1 MRGHFLNYPWRGP
14 PSAHGSPSACAK
26 PDSRPQKSP
35 NTRTSPECLPRT
47 RRANPFPK
55 VTDPVCRLPSPT
67 FFYQPE
73 APHLGDLLR
82 LSVRRAPRSR
92 RSVARPSTP
101 FASSRDVASS
111 PEGER
116 NASPPC
122 TSPITPPLR
131 PNRFRGLRALD
142 QRRNL
147 CPGLTPSAAKGTF
160 FKLRCR
166 LPGSRDALLKRVPPA
181 ARGQELSPASLST
194 SLASARHSFA
204 TPQSL
209 RSASPSAQC
218 ASRGTLLHIGL
229 QGFRLN
235 TCYSHQDLHYRPF
248 HYASRL

>member
-1 MRGHFLNYPWRGP
+1 MRGQLLAYPWRSP
-14 PSAHGSPSACAK
+14 SSAHVSPSACAK

-35 NTRTSPECLPRT
+35 RTRTCPECLPRT

-92 RSVARPSTP
+92 RSVARPSNP

-166 LPGSRDALLKRVPPA
+166 LPGSQSPLKKKRPPLRAGRNSPLLPFR
-181 ARGQELSPASLST
+181 QASLPQDTRSQLRRALGPPHPRRNALPEEPFST
-194 SLASARHSFA
+194 SVLKASA
-204 TPQSL
+204 
-209 RSASPSAQC
+209 
-218 ASRGTLLHIGL
+218 
-229 QGFRLN
+229 
-235 TCYSHQDLHYRPF
+235 
-248 HYASRL
+248 